1 MITPSHRITY
11 ELDAQDRIRT
21 TGADWDR
28 FALANGAP
36 ELASHRIR
44 LEPLWRFVTGIEV
57 QHLLR
62 LLFERVRS
70 RNTTIRLPFRCDS
83 PSARRFM
90 ELTVRPLPAHALTVE
105 SRLLRT
111 ETRQYV
117 PLLERSPRLRYG
129 FLTMCSWCKRI
140 RLVNGEWAEV
150 ERAVEVM
157 DLFTSADLPMISHG
171 ICRSCADLTFGVVQ
185 HLEAITS

>member
-1 MITPSHRITY
+1 MTKPSHRITY
-11 ELDAQDRIRT
+11 ELDAQDRIRS

-28 FALANGAP
+28 FAAANGAP
-36 ELASHRIR
+36 ELDSRSI
-44 LEPLWRFVTGIEV
+44 LLTPLWHFVTGSEV

-70 RNTTIRLPFRCDS
+70 RNTTVRLPFRCDS

-90 ELTVRPLPAHALTVE
+90 ELTVRPLPAYALAVE

-111 ETRQYV
+111 ESRQYI

-140 RLVNGEWAEV
+140 RLVNGEWVEV
-150 ERAVEVM
+150 ERAIELM
-157 DLFTSADLPMISHG
+157 DLFAAADLPMLSHR
-171 ICRSCADLTFGVVQ
+171 ICRSCAALTFGVMQ
-185 HLEAITS
+185 HLEEKR

>member
-1 MITPSHRITY
+1 MTTPSHRITY
-11 ELDAQDRIRT
+11 ELDAQDRIRS

-28 FALANGAP
+28 FARANGAP
-36 ELASHRIR
+36 ELASRR
-44 LEPLWRFVTGIEV
+44 LLLQPLWRFVAGGEV

-70 RNTTIRLPFRCDS
+70 RNTVIRLPFRCDS

-90 ELTVRPLPAHALTVE
+90 ELVVRPLPGRSLAVE

-111 ETRQYV
+111 EARRYI

-140 RLVNGEWAEV
+140 RLVNGEWVEV
-150 ERAVEVM
+150 ERAIEVM

-171 ICRSCADLTFGVVQ
+171 ICRSCADLTFGMVQ
-185 HLEAITS
+185 HLEEKTS